1 MHQTYNG
8 INLQYAVQFLPFGE
22 VRWGYFNAKE
32 LDEENGMYYY
42 SARYYAPPTFI
53 SRDPMFEKY
62 PDISPYTYCSN
73 NPMNKVDPT
82 GMFDDW
88 VESASGEIYWDKNA
102 TSKGTTKPGETYLG
116 KEGYGINSET
126 GGRIHYKSD
135 GTKSESS
142 NELKGPTIKATASEH
157 AKAMQAKRALGMHEF
172 SNTQYGLAP
181 DMIGIQFGA
190 EVFDGVGGGIDI
202 TLGYM
207 KGEGGFINIAPK
219 YGLGVDKGSFSA
231 GITTGYY
238 HGKGSPSSASLAGAS
253 LFQNISVGMVNI
265 STSIDITDG
274 RIGKNW
280 RTSTIGITNP
290 SIISGSTGISITT
303 PPILKFG
310 GK

>member
-1 MHQTYNG
+1 MNSHLS
-8 INLQYAVQFLPFGE
+8 INYLNNTEPMQLLPS
-22 VRWGYFNAKE
+22 WGGWE
-32 LDEENGMYYY
+32 GWLDEENGMYYY

-62 PDISPYTYCSN
+62 PSISPYTYCGN
-73 NPMNKVDPT
+73 NPVNKIDPT

-88 VESASGEIYWDKNA
+88 VQGVDGTVYWDNNA
-102 TSKGTTKPGETYLG
+102 TSQETTKPGETYLG
-116 KEGYGINSET
+116 KEGYGTNPET
-126 GGRIHYKSD
+126 GNRTHYKPD
-135 GTKSESS
+135 ATKSEDPYSI
-142 NELKGPTIKATASEH
+142 KGVTVTAKASEH

-190 EVFDGVGGGIDI
+190 EVFDVVGGGIDI

-231 GITTGYY
+231 GIITGYY

-253 LFQNISVGMVNI
+253 LFQNISVGMLNI
-265 STSIDITDG
+265 STSVDITDN
-274 RIGKNW
+274 RFGKNW
-280 RTSTIGITNP
+280 RTSSIGITNP